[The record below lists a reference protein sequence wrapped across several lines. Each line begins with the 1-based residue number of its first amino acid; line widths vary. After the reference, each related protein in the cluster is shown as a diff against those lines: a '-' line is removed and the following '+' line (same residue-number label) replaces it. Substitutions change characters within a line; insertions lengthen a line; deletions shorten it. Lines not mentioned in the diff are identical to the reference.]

1 MGQSIIQVLA
11 KTGISGLIL
20 ASAQTAGAITLTY
33 TATGATFSP
42 VAVGNTRP
50 LQLSTTGAAI
60 SSPRNF
66 IYQGLN
72 SINDVGAGDW
82 TPVGQT
88 GPLGSLGAKEQRF
101 DYLFPAASATI
112 PSPVNNLWV
121 DNVTSDFGSFFL
133 AGSCSFCGAAN
144 AVSLLST
151 TNSNADFIGVAAAD
165 APTGSTGNQNYLNS
179 KIYDIVFG
187 ASGIKG
193 TISFDA
199 LTTIVNATGTQPVQQ
214 TNGGKIVIKITEPPT
229 PSQPVPGP
237 LPLLGA
243 GAALGFSRRLR
254 RQLKSKQI

>member
-1 MGQSIIQVLA
+1 M
-11 KTGISGLIL
+11 ISKAARIC
-20 ASAQTAGAITLTY
+20 
-33 TATGATFSP
+33 ATG
-42 VAVGNTRP
+42 VHNTITSDC
-50 LQLSTTGAAI
+50 LAASTKSTT
-60 SSPRNF
+60 
-66 IYQGLN
+66 
-72 SINDVGAGDW
+72 

>member
-1 MGQSIIQVLA
+1 MGQSIIQLLA

-33 TATGATFSP
+33 TATGATFAP

-50 LQLSTTGAAI
+50 LQLSATGAAI
-60 SSPRNF
+60 TSPRNF

-72 SINDVGAGDW
+72 STNAIGAGDW

-88 GPLGSLGAKEQRF
+88 GSSGSLGVKEQRF
-101 DYLFPAASATI
+101 DYLFPAATATL

-121 DNVTSDFGSFFL
+121 DNVATDFGSFFL
-133 AGSCSFCGAAN
+133 AGTCSFCGEAN

-199 LTTIVNATGTQPVQQ
+199 FTTIVNATGTQPVQQ
-214 TNGGKIVIKITEPPT
+214 TNGGKIVLNIIEPPT
-229 PSQPVPGP
+229 PSRPVPGP
-237 LPLLGA
+237 LPLMGA

-254 RQLKSKQI
+254 RQIKSR